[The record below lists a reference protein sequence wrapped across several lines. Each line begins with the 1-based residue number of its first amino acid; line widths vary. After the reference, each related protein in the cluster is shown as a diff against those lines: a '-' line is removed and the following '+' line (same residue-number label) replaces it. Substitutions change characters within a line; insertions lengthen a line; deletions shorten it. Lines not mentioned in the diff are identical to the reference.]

1 MPVRPLYRR
10 GHAEQ
15 AARAGIDHGLECGN
29 EFIALER
36 GARSSATVG
45 PSTGASRARRV
56 RRDGLREASKL
67 LRALLVQWI
76 MEQY

>member
-1 MPVRPLYRR
+1 MATPNRLPVPASTT
-10 GHAEQ
+10 GWN
-15 AARAGIDHGLECGN
+15 AGMNSSRLS
-29 EFIALER
+29 A
-36 GARSSATVG
+36 ARSSATVG

>member
-15 AARAGIDHGLECGN
+15 AARAGIDHGLECWN

-36 GARSSATVG
+36 GAQFCDGG
-45 PSTGASRARRV
+45 PFDGASRARRV